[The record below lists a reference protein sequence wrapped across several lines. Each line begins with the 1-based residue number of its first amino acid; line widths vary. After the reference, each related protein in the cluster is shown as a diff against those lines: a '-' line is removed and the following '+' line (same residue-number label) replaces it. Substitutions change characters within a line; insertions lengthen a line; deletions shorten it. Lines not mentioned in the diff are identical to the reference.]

1 MNTKEQ
7 INQQFKQLNE
17 EQLKQVANFIAF
29 LKFREKLIKPNLN
42 TEKLAQLYQEFAE
55 EDRQLAEEGIN
66 EYANLLTQEDR
77 LWNLNEDKFRLPLLT
92 PHKVLNKQEFVQSL
106 SFKKTRFLNLLR
118 LLLPSL

>member
-29 LKFREKLIKPNLN
+29 LKFREKLIKLNLN

-55 EDRQLAEEGIN
+55 EDRQVAEEGIN
-66 EYANLLTQEDR
+66 EYADLLTQEER
-77 LWNLNEDKFRLPLLT
+77 G
-92 PHKVLNKQEFVQSL
+92 VG
-106 SFKKTRFLNLLR
+106 
-118 LLLPSL
+118 

>member
-29 LKFREKLIKPNLN
+29 LKFREKLIKLNLN

-55 EDRQLAEEGIN
+55 EDPQLAEEGIN
-66 EYANLLTQEDR
+66 EYADLLTQEER
-77 LWNLNEDKFRLPLLT
+77 G
-92 PHKVLNKQEFVQSL
+92 VG
-106 SFKKTRFLNLLR
+106 
-118 LLLPSL
+118 

>member
-29 LKFREKLIKPNLN
+29 LKFREKLIKLNLN

-77 LWNLNEDKFRLPLLT
+77 L
-92 PHKVLNKQEFVQSL
+92 
-106 SFKKTRFLNLLR
+106 
-118 LLLPSL
+118 

>member
-29 LKFREKLIKPNLN
+29 LKFREKLIKLNLN
-42 TEKLAQLYQEFAE
+42 TEQLAQLYQEFAE

-77 LWNLNEDKFRLPLLT
+77 L
-92 PHKVLNKQEFVQSL
+92 
-106 SFKKTRFLNLLR
+106 
-118 LLLPSL
+118 

>member
-17 EQLKQVANFIAF
+17 ERLKQVANFIAF
-29 LKFREKLIKPNLN
+29 LKFREKLIKLNLN
-42 TEKLAQLYQEFAE
+42 TEQLAQLYQEFAE

-77 LWNLNEDKFRLPLLT
+77 L
-92 PHKVLNKQEFVQSL
+92 
-106 SFKKTRFLNLLR
+106 
-118 LLLPSL
+118 

>member
-29 LKFREKLIKPNLN
+29 LKFREKLIKLNLN

-66 EYANLLTQEDR
+66 EYADLLTQEDR
-77 LWNLNEDKFRLPLLT
+77 L
-92 PHKVLNKQEFVQSL
+92 
-106 SFKKTRFLNLLR
+106 
-118 LLLPSL
+118 

>member
-17 EQLKQVANFIAF
+17 ERLKQVPNFIAF
-29 LKFREKLIKPNLN
+29 LKFREKLIKLNLN
-42 TEKLAQLYQEFAE
+42 TEQLAQLYQEFAE

-77 LWNLNEDKFRLPLLT
+77 L
-92 PHKVLNKQEFVQSL
+92 
-106 SFKKTRFLNLLR
+106 
-118 LLLPSL
+118 

>member
-17 EQLKQVANFIAF
+17 ERLKQVANFIAF

-77 LWNLNEDKFRLPLLT
+77 L
-92 PHKVLNKQEFVQSL
+92 
-106 SFKKTRFLNLLR
+106 
-118 LLLPSL
+118 

>member
-17 EQLKQVANFIAF
+17 ERLKQVANFIAF
-29 LKFREKLIKPNLN
+29 LKFREKLIKLNLN

-66 EYANLLTQEDR
+66 EYADLLTQEKR
-77 LWNLNEDKFRLPLLT
+77 G
-92 PHKVLNKQEFVQSL
+92 VG
-106 SFKKTRFLNLLR
+106 
-118 LLLPSL
+118 

>member
-29 LKFREKLIKPNLN
+29 LKFREKLIKLNLD

-66 EYANLLTQEDR
+66 EYADLLTQEER
-77 LWNLNEDKFRLPLLT
+77 G
-92 PHKVLNKQEFVQSL
+92 VG
-106 SFKKTRFLNLLR
+106 
-118 LLLPSL
+118 